1 LKKILPALAPAAP
14 RGAAG
19 QGKFFAFFGDTRR
32 LRRNSVEK
40 IFPPI
45 YAEKHRASPKVSS
58 CFEEAL
64 ICSLTANQRR
74 CLLSNIDNLLSI
86 IFDNFL
92 VEISTWQNNYSA
104 E

>member
-1 LKKILPALAPAAP
+1 MLRLAELARQVTLPR
-14 RGAAG
+14 RGHPWPAAG

-45 YAEKHRASPKVSS
+45 YAEKHRVSPKVSS

-64 ICSLTANQRR
+64 ICSLTANQ
-74 CLLSNIDNLLSI
+74 CSFFKVDSLPKNKD
-86 IFDNFL
+86 F
-92 VEISTWQNNYSA
+92 
-104 E
+104 